1 MLIFLI
7 YEFLGGLPMVNIDKL
22 HEEEEI
28 FDLET
33 LVTDGKDARFPVKI
47 KYPKKNDD
55 GTVVMV
61 DAGALIRPVTNIE
74 WNNATRMKRSPNDK
88 TSNEVELLK
97 KALYTRGGEQMPP
110 AIVEALPNGVVI
122 ELVKLISEVSGV
134 DYEANLKMAKE
145 MMGFSV

>member
-1 MLIFLI
+1 M
-7 YEFLGGLPMVNIDKL
+7 
-22 HEEEEI
+22 
-28 FDLET
+28 
-33 LVTDGKDARFPVKI
+33 
-47 KYPKKNDD
+47 
-55 GTVVMV
+55 
-61 DAGALIRPVTNIE
+61 
-74 WNNATRMKRSPNDK
+74 
-88 TSNEVELLK
+88 K